1 MNQSRKIL
9 VYPGWS
15 TSNYFLHLYQNVN
28 NVEYASYQGAF
39 FTLLKN
45 YRIHRPDVI
54 HLHWLTAYFAVD
66 VKWSLTFV
74 LRYLISI
81 FDILILRLTTPVKL
95 VWTVHNLYEHE
106 TQHEKLEIFAKRLV
120 CKLCDKIIVLGKSAA
135 LLIEKLYHADASKI
149 VVSAHGHFNELF
161 PSNSLNKLDCR
172 QKINLPTS
180 KTIYLFPGA
189 AKDYKGINE
198 LIEVFS
204 SWNNQ
209 NALLLVAGKVTDSV
223 LQKIKSDTSSIVVH
237 NRFIPDEELPLYFKA
252 ADWTIVPYR
261 RILTSATILTAMGL
275 GSAIISPNMGTL
287 PDYLDENGAILYNPN
302 QKDSLLLSL
311 EKSLTLNADKMGNHN
326 KSKALS
332 FNWNNISQKT
342 LEILQQ
348 A

>member
-1 MNQSRKIL
+1 MNQPKKIL
-9 VYPGWS
+9 VYPGWN
-15 TSNYFLHLYQNVN
+15 TSNYFSHLYKNFN
-28 NVEYASYQGAF
+28 GVEYASYQGAF

-45 YRIHRPDVI
+45 YRIHSPDVI
-54 HLHWLTAYFAVD
+54 HLHWLTAYFAID
-66 VKWSLTFV
+66 VKWSLSFM
-74 LRYLISI
+74 LRFLISI
-81 FDILILRLTTPVKL
+81 LDILILKFTTPVKL

-106 TQHEKLEIFAKRLV
+106 TRHKKLEILAKRVVARLS
-120 CKLCDKIIVLGKSAA
+120 DKIIVLGESAVP
-135 LLIEKLYHADASKI
+135 LVETLYRADISKI

-161 PSNSLNKLDCR
+161 PPNRLNKLESR
-172 QKINLPTS
+172 QKLNIPLD

-209 NALLLVAGKVTDSV
+209 NVLLLVAGKVTDSV

-332 FNWNNISQKT
+332 FDWNNISQKT